1 MCDHV
6 GRVRVLMP
14 ESSTT
19 LKDVEVVGS
28 LPVISAFVD
37 AHDELKLWSLT
48 GEPP

>member
-1 MCDHV
+1 
-6 GRVRVLMP
+6 MP